1 MIIIIISI
9 ITIRIGQS
17 YLIILHWFTISQTVL
32 LRKWTVLWNHLQL
45 LWHLRVVLGS
55 VWMQYLLYLAQGAW
69 ESAARIHHITTVT
82 LPETNSKRQW
92 KRMVARRLFPFG
104 FRPIFTGKMVSFR
117 GQLHDSTVTSHKI
130 FSIESKQHPATPAVS
145 YGGYPGCVTS
155 YKKHESQDMTTTNG
169 SWIPWKKRKKKNSFV
184 LFELHQLSTEP
195 VTWRVFYRENRF
207 SWLGEL
213 GKWGA
218 ETYGWYSFEEHAWW
232 WFVVCVAFM
241 IIDDSLWFMIFT
253 SAKITRLPKKLTG
266 SPFPST
272 NESFYRPESS
282 KKYNSIWCS

>member
-104 FRPIFTGKMVSFR
+104 FRPISRAKWLVLGANFMIQLLPLTRYSPSKVSNIR
-117 GQLHDSTVTSHKI
+117 QRLLYHTAAILVASHHTKNTRV
-130 FSIESKQHPATPAVS
+130 KTWPQPMDH
-145 YGGYPGCVTS
+145 
-155 YKKHESQDMTTTNG
+155 G
-169 SWIPWKKRKKKNSFV
+169 SPEKREKKKTALSFLSCTSWARSLWRGGFFTERIGFHDLGNLENGEQKPMDGTLLRSMLDDGLWFV
-184 LFELHQLSTEP
+184 L
-195 VTWRVFYRENRF
+195 R
-207 SWLGEL
+207 SW
-213 GKWGA
+213 
-218 ETYGWYSFEEHAWW
+218 
-232 WFVVCVAFM
+232 
-241 IIDDSLWFMIFT
+241 
-253 SAKITRLPKKLTG
+253 
-266 SPFPST
+266 
-272 NESFYRPESS
+272 
-282 KKYNSIWCS
+282 